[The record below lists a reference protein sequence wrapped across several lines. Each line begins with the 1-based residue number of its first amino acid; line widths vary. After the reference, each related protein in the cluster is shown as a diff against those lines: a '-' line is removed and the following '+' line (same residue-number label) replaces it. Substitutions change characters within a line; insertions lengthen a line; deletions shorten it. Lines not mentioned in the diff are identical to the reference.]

1 MSHSGGVRP
10 ADALGVFKHVE
21 WLWAHGRAVG
31 QRHLVIVAAVAALTT
46 LFVTNRRYVYPESHN
61 ALQALTA
68 AHIVDPLYAGA
79 TFRLEGRVRSVRM
92 TRQGIVVIEMHEPA
106 ADVFIDVPVFPSL
119 GCLPVKPTRGEL
131 LRVTGNLG
139 MYAGQP
145 QLRPLSAKHVELAA
159 RPAGS
164 VSVAAATSQMGETLL
179 IGPVVAVDAEFFVS
193 RAGLEHLRL
202 RLADEAGATVEGI
215 MFEGE
220 QTHCEVDLLLSDDP
234 FLVTA
239 KVVLFRGAPSLNVQ
253 RVLPVSVW

>member
-1 MSHSGGVRP
+1 MG
-10 ADALGVFKHVE
+10 L
-21 WLWAHGRAVG
+21 
-31 QRHLVIVAAVAALTT
+31 RHLVTVAAVAALTV
-46 LFVTNRRYVYPESHN
+46 LFVTNRRYVYPESPA
-61 ALQALTA
+61 ALPALTA
-68 AHIVDPLYAGA
+68 AHIVDPRYAGA
-79 TFRLEGRVRSVRM
+79 TFRLEGRVRSVRT
-92 TRQGIVVIEMHEPA
+92 TRQEIVVIEMHEPA
-106 ADVFIDVPVFPSL
+106 EDVFIDVPVFPSL

-139 MYAGQP
+139 MYSGQP
-145 QLRPLSAKHVELAA
+145 QLRPLSAAHVELAA

-164 VSVAAATSQMGETLL
+164 VSVAAATAQVGETLL
-179 IGPVVAVDAEFFVS
+179 IGPVIAVDAEFFVS

-202 RLADEAGATVEGI
+202 TLADAAGATVAGI